1 MNYSYNL
8 NQMTS
13 PTLGYIEKNKHLT
26 KNTLLK
32 NIIKIN

>member
-1 MNYSYNL
+1 MNYSYKL

-13 PTLGYIEKNKHLT
+13 STLDYIERNKHLT

-32 NIIKIN
+32 NIS